1 MMFFRGV
8 NKSNMI
14 IFSLMLGIV
23 ILFFSFENS
32 KLGIIA
38 YADKHCQRNTTCLID
53 MNKIIPFDWDKMYI
67 IDKGISPEDIEKIIG
82 AKFNYENSLFYKIIF
97 VRDQKVIYSDEY
109 HPPDESYMKKFIKPN
124 FYYPHEREGDYFSY
138 YAVSKDN
145 SILSV
150 KIENEPLMSDKIYY
164 NIFPSNAQQIR
175 GKEL

>member
-1 MMFFRGV
+1 MFFRGV

-14 IFSLMLGIV
+14 IFSLILGIA

-32 KLGIIA
+32 RLGIIA
-38 YADKHCQRNTTCLID
+38 YADKHCQRNTICLID

-67 IDKGISPEDIEKIIG
+67 IDKGIAPEDIEKIIG
-82 AKFNYENSLFYKIIF
+82 INFNYETSLFYKIIF

-124 FYYPHEREGDYFSY
+124 FYYPNERKGSYFSH
-138 YAVSKDN
+138 YAISKDN